1 MKAIN
6 LNELKDRAYRIACE
20 HGFHDEEY
28 SNEHFLAL
36 TITELSE
43 AIEADRNN
51 KRANIEQFEV
61 DKNLATE
68 LLVSDDSYF
77 VTSYQKNIKGT
88 IEEEL
93 ADVFIRLLD
102 LFGTLSLDESIF
114 SRENIQGYS
123 EVYQDRSFTEC
134 IFDIEELLIK
144 NKRIITTLH
153 SLPEIFLLRILGLAK
168 HLGIDLF
175 YHIDLKMRYNE
186 LRPKK
191 HGKKY

>member
-1 MKAIN
+1 MALVIHHMIQLIKLYYLVSGFVLTLKINNIEIMKAIN

-102 LFGTLSLDESIF
+102 LFGTLSLDE
-114 SRENIQGYS
+114 
-123 EVYQDRSFTEC
+123 
-134 IFDIEELLIK
+134 
-144 NKRIITTLH
+144 
-153 SLPEIFLLRILGLAK
+153 
-168 HLGIDLF
+168 
-175 YHIDLKMRYNE
+175 
-186 LRPKK
+186 
-191 HGKKY
+191 